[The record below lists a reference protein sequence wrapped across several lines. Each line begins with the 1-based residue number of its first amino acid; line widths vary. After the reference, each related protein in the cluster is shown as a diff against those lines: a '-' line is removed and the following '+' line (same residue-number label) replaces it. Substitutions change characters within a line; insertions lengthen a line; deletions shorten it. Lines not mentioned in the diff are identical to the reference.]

1 MASQFTIALS
11 RGVTA
16 FYDEKTR
23 THLTRSVSH
32 KRLSFAEGENLQGI
46 ARGLFTMH
54 PAIVLL
60 EGTFPEEEK
69 DKFLDGYRNKWA
81 VVDRTTR
88 LVNVPAIVD
97 APVEP
102 VTDPETPATDPE
114 TVEGQS
120 VGEVTLLA
128 SLDEE
133 VTEEEATPK
142 PTGRQRASKTKA

>member
-1 MASQFTIALS
+1 MPSQFTIALS
-11 RGVTA
+11 RGVNA

-23 THLTRSVSH
+23 THLTRTSSH
-32 KRLSFAEGENLQGI
+32 KRLTFPEGTNLQGI
-46 ARGLFTMH
+46 ARGLFTMF

-88 LVNVPAIVD
+88 LVNVPAITE

-102 VTDPETPATDPE
+102 ETPTEPAATTEPDPEVTT
-114 TVEGQS
+114 QS
-120 VGEVTLLA
+120 VDEATLIS

-133 VTEEEATPK
+133 PVAPKATS
-142 PTGRQRASKTKA
+142 RQRTTKTKA